1 MWAGGSQESHK
12 IYKKQRWDPEIWH
25 PPPVG
30 CTEKVCPLKLW
41 AEPLT
46 DYRPGGDQHP
56 PGMTLIHCLQCELIS
71 HYCCIE
77 TIKKTTKTKR
87 TLQALIA
94 HSLSHV
100 LLRACRQVTGE
111 TNTCYLLVSAP
122 GAKVTPFSSRFSSQ
136 ALHGHISR
144 WSFSRSQEGHCCS
157 GWGLQ
162 CSRISFLFHV
172 WHDQGTAQLSQRD
185 PTTSPMFGKLPAW
198 KVPYPGDKH
207 SDVAAPL

>member
-1 MWAGGSQESHK
+1 MRSWDLTPSSCWLHRESLSIKVMSRTFDRLPSWWRPTPTRNDSDSLLAMWTNLS
-12 IYKKQRWDPEIWH
+12 
-25 PPPVG
+25 
-30 CTEKVCPLKLW
+30 LLM
-41 AEPLT
+41 
-46 DYRPGGDQHP
+46 YRNN
-56 PGMTLIHCLQCELIS
+56 
-71 HYCCIE
+71 
-77 TIKKTTKTKR
+77 KKTNKTKC

-94 HSLSHV
+94 HSLSHA
-100 LLRACRQVTGE
+100 LLRACRQVTGG
-111 TNTCYLLVSAP
+111 TNTCYLLVSPP

-136 ALHGHISR
+136 ALHSHISR

-185 PTTSPMFGKLPAW
+185 LTTSPMFGKLPAW
-198 KVPYPGDKH
+198 KVPYPGDKR